1 MGRRMSRLRRQGA
14 SVDLAF
20 VPYRLSAASVGCI
33 TLMVV
38 PLGAVLVGCALTV
51 TGIALAMDMLLLT
64 PMLAVVHLVLRWL
77 AG

>member
-1 MGRRMSRLRRQGA
+1 MSRLRWQGA

-38 PLGAVLVGCALTV
+38 PLGAVLIGCALRV
-51 TGIALAMDMLLLT
+51 TGIALVMDMLLLT
-64 PMLAVVHLVLRWL
+64 PMLAVVHLVLR
-77 AG
+77 GITGG